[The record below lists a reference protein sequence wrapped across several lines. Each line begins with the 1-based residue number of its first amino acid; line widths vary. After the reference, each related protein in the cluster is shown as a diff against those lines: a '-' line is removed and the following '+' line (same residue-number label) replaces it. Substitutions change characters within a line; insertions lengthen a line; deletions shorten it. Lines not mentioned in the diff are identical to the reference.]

1 VQLVNGRSD
10 GWLEVAA
17 DLRYRFADDTALV
30 THAEGIKCNYTV
42 GFIGTALRDL
52 QAQRV
57 L

>member
-1 VQLVNGRSD
+1 MNGRSD